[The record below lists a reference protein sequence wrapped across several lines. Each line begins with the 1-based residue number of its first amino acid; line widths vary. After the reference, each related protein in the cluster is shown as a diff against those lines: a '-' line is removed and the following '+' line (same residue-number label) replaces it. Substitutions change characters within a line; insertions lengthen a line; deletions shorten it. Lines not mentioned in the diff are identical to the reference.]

1 MYDLMQASCIEP
13 AQHPVQA
20 SPRVIFTHVF
30 YAAILNHQTVLFD
43 ARKNEVSSWSCSLHK
58 RTLSFMFKDEN
69 MQHQTNTMA
78 EFLIAGGT
86 GYVPQDG
93 LTGMQLFNAGEG
105 LTYK

>member
-1 MYDLMQASCIEP
+1 
-13 AQHPVQA
+13 
-20 SPRVIFTHVF
+20 
-30 YAAILNHQTVLFD
+30 
-43 ARKNEVSSWSCSLHK
+43 
-58 RTLSFMFKDEN
+58 MFKDEN

-105 LTYK
+105 LTYKWVDALLLLSLLSNKMRKFRVNFREM